1 MARRKKSL
9 WSRIGPDAIVTMLI
23 AVVAVGAAQVVFQTH
38 TRDIERSHR
47 GEFLEL
53 KQRLAELEGQM
64 SQRIVAEART
74 ETRLDYIER
83 GGR

>member
-1 MARRKKSL
+1 
-9 WSRIGPDAIVTMLI
+9 MLI

-53 KQRLAELEGQM
+53 KKRLAELEGQM

-74 ETRLDYIER
+74 ETRLYYIER

>member
-1 MARRKKSL
+1 MARRRKSL

-74 ETRLDYIER
+74 KTRLYYIER
-83 GGR
+83 GRR